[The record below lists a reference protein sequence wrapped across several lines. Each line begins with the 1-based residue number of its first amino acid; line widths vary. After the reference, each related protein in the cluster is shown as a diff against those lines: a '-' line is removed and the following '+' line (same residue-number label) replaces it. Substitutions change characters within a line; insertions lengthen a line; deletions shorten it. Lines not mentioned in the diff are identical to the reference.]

1 MGGVNRGM
9 ATEAFVLMM
18 LLIGHSVVLTSA
30 TKYVVGSSTGGWTF
44 GAGCNWPSNGK
55 LFKANDTLVFKYEAG
70 HHNVVRVTKAGY
82 RNCTA
87 GVGAK
92 VYSSGNDQ
100 IKLVKGKNYF
110 ICTFPNHCTFGVR
123 LNVTAL

>member
-1 MGGVNRGM
+1 M
-9 ATEAFVLMM
+9 ATAAFGLMM

-30 TKYVVGSSTGGWTF
+30 TKYVVGNRTGGWTF
-44 GAGCNWPSNGK
+44 GASCNWPSNPGK
-55 LFKANDTLVFKYEAG
+55 HFKANDTLVFKYSAG

-87 GVGAK
+87 AEGAR

-110 ICTFPNHCTFGVR
+110 ICTYPNHCTFGVR
-123 LNVTAL
+123 LSVTAI